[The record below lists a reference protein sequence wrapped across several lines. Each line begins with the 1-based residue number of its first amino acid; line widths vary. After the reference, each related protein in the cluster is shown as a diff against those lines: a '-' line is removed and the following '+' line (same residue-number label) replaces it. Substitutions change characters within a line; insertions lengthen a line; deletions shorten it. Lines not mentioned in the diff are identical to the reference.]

1 MRYKP
6 VVKFSNRRKNLAIQI
21 SNDGEI
27 IVKAPYGT
35 PEETIRLALEKH
47 KKWIEKKLFEI
58 NQRDPKFL
66 KRKFINGEGFLYL
79 GNWYRLEIVK
89 NQKEPLILKDFFYLS
104 DKYKEKAREVF
115 INWYKKQAKKVINE
129 RVNYYS
135 NLTGL
140 NPKSVKITSAQK
152 RLGSCSSKGNLNF
165 SWRLVMLP
173 VRVIDYV
180 VVHELA
186 HLEEHNHSKNFWV
199 KVKTI
204 MPDYEKHKNW
214 LKENAYMM
222 DIL

>member
-1 MRYKP
+1 MKIKP
-6 VVKFSNRRKNLAIQI
+6 IVQFSKRRKNIAIQV

-27 IVKAPYGT
+27 IVKAPSGVSDNL
-35 PEETIRLALEKH
+35 IDKVLDKH
-47 KKWIEKKLFEI
+47 KNWIEKKLYEI

-79 GNWYRLEIVK
+79 GKWYRLEIVK
-89 NQKEPLILKDFFYLS
+89 NQKEPLVLKDFFYLS
-104 DKYKEKAREVF
+104 EEYKENAKDVF
-115 INWYKKQAKKVINE
+115 ISWYKKQAKKVIAE
-129 RVNYYS
+129 RVNFYS
-135 NLTGL
+135 TQTGL
-140 NPKSVKITSAQK
+140 KPNSVKITDAQK

-173 VRVIDYV
+173 IRVIDYV

-186 HLEEHNHSKNFWV
+186 HLEYHNHSKNFWI

-214 LKENAYMM
+214 LKENAYVM
-222 DIL
+222 DIF